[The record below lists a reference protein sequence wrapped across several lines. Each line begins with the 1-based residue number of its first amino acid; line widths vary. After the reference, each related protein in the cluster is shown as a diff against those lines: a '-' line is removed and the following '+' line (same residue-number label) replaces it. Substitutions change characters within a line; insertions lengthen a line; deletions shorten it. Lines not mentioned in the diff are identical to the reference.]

1 MGAADWFMFPSQRGC
16 TNLLKADTRASRA
29 NMTERGYENI
39 FCSNMMKTNQDIIKE
54 GLKESKVDI
63 FMENSECLLQAELT
77 LLSVNLH
84 HFLFQLLYQHVFP
97 NCFYLFLHLV
107 YRQAQIT
114 NKII

>member
-1 MGAADWFMFPSQRGC
+1 MGAADWLVFPSQRGC

-39 FCSNMMKTNQDIIKE
+39 FCSNMMKTNQDIIKH
-54 GLKESKVDI
+54 GLKESMVDI

-77 LLSVNLH
+77 VLSVN
-84 HFLFQLLYQHVFP
+84 QHVFP
-97 NCFYLFLHLV
+97 DCFYLFLHLV
-107 YRQAQIT
+107 HRQAQIT